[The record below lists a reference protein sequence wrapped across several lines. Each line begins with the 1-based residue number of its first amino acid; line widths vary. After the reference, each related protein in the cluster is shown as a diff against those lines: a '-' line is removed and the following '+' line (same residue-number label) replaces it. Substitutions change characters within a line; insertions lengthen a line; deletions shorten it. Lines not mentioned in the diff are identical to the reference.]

1 MRLAIHIACI
11 FQMRLERDAYIQAL
25 ARFTLLNTSSLTEM
39 KSKNIN
45 SIKTLI
51 IIGQLEGNY
60 LDTAWLDILKVISS
74 LELAQ
79 LVGTRSRE
87 VGTTM
92 SGLKSLHLMDSQSN
106 FSKMINL
113 NHLDR
118 EYLRPTF
125 VEFIDF
131 EIMNWNLF
139 LPSFRERIHNINVFT
154 VDSCCR

>member
-39 KSKNIN
+39 KAKNIN

-79 LVGTRSRE
+79 LVGTRSKE
-87 VGTTM
+87 V
-92 SGLKSLHLMDSQSN
+92 SAAGLKPWTLMDSQSQN
-106 FSKMINL
+106 PMMINL

-118 EYLRPTF
+118 KSVMTF
-125 VEFIDF
+125 YYKQF
-131 EIMNWNLF
+131 
-139 LPSFRERIHNINVFT
+139 
-154 VDSCCR
+154 